1 MALTSVLTGH
11 DHAEIGISL
20 LLSEFRRRVH
30 DNGSG
35 TDHGAAG
42 SAFILGDKVNGGHYG
57 ECPSLKAE
65 KLVQGDLNP
74 STDFR
79 SIYSTILE
87 KWLKLEAKPITG
99 GKFEQPA
106 FLN

>member
-1 MALTSVLTGH
+1 M
-11 DHAEIGISL
+11 
-20 LLSEFRRRVH
+20 
-30 DNGSG
+30 
-35 TDHGAAG
+35 
-42 SAFILGDKVNGGHYG
+42 LGDKVKGGHYG
-57 ECPSLKAE
+57 EYPSLKAE

-87 KWLKLEAKPITG
+87 QVAEAGSETDHRWA
-99 GKFEQPA
+99 FEQPA